1 LPMQPGDVYETQARV
16 ERLKDLTGYSPRV
29 SIEDGIRRFVDWY
42 LGEYLPL
49 GLTDS
54 TQFPLPLPVHTAFQ
68 DAAAA
73 VSCEG
78 WDTKDLTFQPHPTPK
93 FRLAAT

>member
-1 LPMQPGDVYETQARV
+1 MVRILESCLGRPAEIRLLPMQPGDVFETQARV
-16 ERLKDLTGYSPRV
+16 EKLKDLTGYSPRV

-49 GLTDS
+49 GLTDA

-68 DAAAA
+68 DATSAAA
-73 VSCEG
+73 V
-78 WDTKDLTFQPHPTPK
+78 
-93 FRLAAT
+93 R